1 MHELFCE
8 PARPQETAQT
18 CRRGLEVIQQ
28 EIEEIEA
35 RFYAL
40 QAEIDSYVDEL
51 AGDKV
56 LIAALEEEVK
66 RLRARLG

>member
-1 MHELFCE
+1 
-8 PARPQETAQT
+8 
-18 CRRGLEVIQQ
+18 VIQQ

-51 AGDKV
+51 AVDKIR
-56 LIAALEEEVK
+56 IAGLEEEVK

>member
-1 MHELFCE
+1 M
-8 PARPQETAQT
+8 
-18 CRRGLEVIQQ
+18 IQQ